1 MKTLFNRLLEKKK
14 NRPNFKRIYI
24 DMIRLKYP
32 DKTKELLK
40 ILDKE
45 ILTDYDLLQ
54 LNKSLF
60 GNQQYNQK
68 LKAYDRETI
77 LRILDF
83 QKNNN
88 LNNTQLAS
96 HFKLSRNTVTK
107 WKKIFI

>member
-1 MKTLFNRLLEKKK
+1 MKTLFNRILEKKK

-32 DKTKELLK
+32 GKTKELLK

>member
-1 MKTLFNRLLEKKK
+1 MKTLFNRILEKKK